1 MAGFLFWSLYFLEL
15 IFLQYFFQG
24 FPDLVRG
31 NLFELGF
38 LVFDVLAHNR
48 IEFGNFDF
56 LRGGAL
62 VLGCG
67 VEMARSR
74 RGFELYFFS
83 HGNVLILSL
92 DYLFVTLSI
101 QAKLPTECVLECTLN
116 S

>member
-1 MAGFLFWSLYFLEL
+1 MRE
-15 IFLQYFFQG
+15 
-24 FPDLVRG
+24 

-38 LVFDVLAHNR
+38 LVLDVLARNR

-56 LRGGAL
+56 FRSGAL

-83 HGNVLILSL
+83 HDNVLILSL
-92 DYLFVTLSI
+92 GYL
-101 QAKLPTECVLECTLN
+101 LPYRYRP

>member
-1 MAGFLFWSLYFLEL
+1 MAGFLFWSLCFLEL
-15 IFLQYFFQG
+15 IFLQYS
-24 FPDLVRG
+24 VRG

-38 LVFDVLAHNR
+38 LVLDVLARNR

-56 LRGGAL
+56 FRSGAL
-62 VLGCG
+62 VLGCS

-92 DYLFVTLSI
+92 DYLIDTGQVPL
-101 QAKLPTECVLECTLN
+101 KRP
-116 S
+116 